1 MNGAIQLERKR
12 GVVVVLLYYF
22 ANATF
27 YSFIRR
33 TFYGRMTRFPQKK
46 KLSEPFVERA
56 IESVT
61 YVIFRAG
68 LRRSL
73 RFCLGERTVIQKFK
87 FKFNLNEVEK
97 KLRLSQACLCLPKPT
112 VP

>member
-12 GVVVVLLYYF
+12 GCSSSTTVLLCECDILF
-22 ANATF
+22 VHPANVLWSNDTF
-27 YSFIRR
+27 P
-33 TFYGRMTRFPQKK
+33 TKK

-73 RFCLGERTVIQKFK
+73 RFCLGERTVIQ
-87 FKFNLNEVEK
+87 VCQP
-97 KLRLSQACLCLPKPT
+97 S
-112 VP
+112 VD